1 MAILWRKTQKP
12 CPEVILSDAAGVVT
26 DDRANPSRPVI
37 ERMVV
42 LDPRMPTVIITG
54 RSDEWL
60 KGMILPIMEPFFQN
74 RPPVLGLSLCEYGGT
89 RVTRTR
95 NNGYEVATDPPF
107 LDHLRREVEA
117 FIRELNNPSIMCDLY
132 KKVVITVVATHA
144 QIPGSVYPTEMVT
157 HGLETAGA
165 FMTRLASANKDIAK
179 FEKSTNTCD
188 LVPRGRDKAYA
199 AYAALCRYKSVFN
212 EMPPKVHIF
221 GDSLSDYGMT
231 VPMVER
237 GIPYNFYFTGKPE
250 IVSGIKDRYLIVTN
264 KRYDEGTLEVLRTF

>member
-1 MAILWRKTQKP
+1 MALLWRTSKKC
-12 CPEVILSDAAGVVT
+12 CPEVILSDADGVVT
-26 DDRANPSRPVI
+26 NDKADPSRPVI
-37 ERMVV
+37 ERMVE

-74 RPPVLGLSLCEYGGT
+74 RPPVLGLSLCEYGGS

-95 NNGYEVATDPPF
+95 TNGYEVTTDPPC
-107 LDHLRREVEA
+107 LEGMRVEVES
-117 FIRELNNPSIMCDLY
+117 FIRELSNPSIMCDPY

-144 QIPGSVYPTEMVT
+144 QIPGSVYPLEMVT
-157 HGLETAGA
+157 DGLGKAGA
-165 FMTRLASANKDIAK
+165 FMTRLASASNGVAK
-179 FEKSTNTCD
+179 FEKSTYACD
-188 LVPRGRDKAYA
+188 LVPVGRDKAYA
-199 AYAALCRYKSVFN
+199 AYAALCRYKRVFN

-231 VPMVER
+231 QPAVEH

-250 IVSGIKDRYLIVTN
+250 IVSEIKDRYLIVTN
-264 KRYDEGTLEVLRTF
+264 SRYDAGTMEVL